1 MVTAHPVAVVKMQ
14 ASTQKSN
21 NLFFVNDPGLL
32 IFLALFLVLFWCVFM
47 KHLLDFLPLVIFF
60 ILFKLYDI
68 YVGVSGLM
76 IASTLSFIL
85 TGLIY
90 KKIDNIM
97 LFGCLSILIFGAMTL
112 YFHDANFIKWKVTII
127 YLVFATILLVS
138 QFILKKPILQKMLSE
153 EIKLDD
159 NVWKKIHFIWFIFFL
174 MCAITN
180 LYVTYFMSESA
191 WATFKVF
198 VLPAAT
204 IVFTALSGLYIY
216 KKHSRI

>member
-1 MVTAHPVAVVKMQ
+1 M
-14 ASTQKSN
+14 
-21 NLFFVNDPGLL
+21 
-32 IFLALFLVLFWCVFM
+32 LFWCIFM
-47 KHLLDFLPLVIFF
+47 KNLLDFIPLVIFF

-90 KKIDNIM
+90 KKIDKVI
-97 LFGCLSILIFGAMTL
+97 LFTYLSIIIFGAMTL

-127 YLVFATILLVS
+127 YLIFAITLLVS
-138 QFILKKPILQKMLSE
+138 QFIFKKPILQKMLSE
-153 EIKLDD
+153 EIELD
-159 NVWKKIHFIWFIFFL
+159 NNAWKRIHFTWFIFFL